1 MKTSIFI
8 ILSLI
13 FMNCPTSENG
23 EHLFILNL
31 MKYFQTSDF
40 QDYQCN
46 VYLEF
51 GSLNGQPAR
60 SFSKYI
66 YSYQC
71 KTITCNFLQFQAI
84 AFGIFLVVPSKI
96 IKIVAMFVFV
106 NVVNT

>member
-1 MKTSIFI
+1 
-8 ILSLI
+8 
-13 FMNCPTSENG
+13 MNCPTSENG
-23 EHLFILNL
+23 KHLFILNL

-66 YSYQC
+66 YLYQC
-71 KTITCNFLQFQAI
+71 KTITCNFLQYFRQLHLG
-84 AFGIFLVVPSKI
+84 FFWLYHQK
-96 IKIVAMFVFV
+96 
-106 NVVNT
+106 